1 MNKLVFISDD
11 RAVLTSRDLAIAFEK
26 RHDHVI
32 RDIEIEINR
41 LKTASEQH
49 APKFGAVES
58 EAPFRKTTYTDAKG
72 EKRKMY
78 ELTQKGF
85 IAIAMGF
92 TGDKA
97 AALRWHILNEFEAVE
112 RELQTLRADRFKSLC
127 SEEYRASL
135 PAYHKSM
142 HAVKALIEYAC
153 LNGATRKDIDPHYYK
168 AVNAAINKALGIK
181 NNRRPFLSPTAT
193 VHIRNINRLVKRTI
207 EQGIKNNAFFGLI
220 LSRALD
226 TITNYA
232 ADNIDPDERKRFSDF
247 ADAHKEDAEH
257 QALLARQEREM
268 KSLPAPEPDPD
279 YDLDDDDDHND
290 DD

>member
-1 MNKLVFISDD
+1 MKKLVFISDD
-11 RAVLTSRDLAIAFEK
+11 RAVLTSRDLADAFDK
-26 RHDHVI
+26 QHKNVLAS
-32 RDIEIEINR
+32 IETEINR
-41 LKTASEQH
+41 LKS
-49 APKFGAVES
+49 APERNGLKNQPVES
-58 EAPFRKTTYTDAKG
+58 EPPFRKTSYTDAKG

-112 RELQTLRADRFKSLC
+112 RELQNLRADRFKELC

-153 LNGATRKDIDPHYYK
+153 LHGATRKDIDPHYYK

-207 EQGIKNNAFFGLI
+207 VNGIKNNAFFGLI

-232 ADNIDPDERKRFSDF
+232 ADNIDDEERKRFSDF
-247 ADAHKEDAEH
+247 ADAHKEDAER

-268 KSLPAPEPDPD
+268 KSLPAHEPDPD
-279 YDLDDDDDHND
+279 YDFDDDDDHND
-290 DD
+290 ID